1 MTSFNDTNMVT
12 LRAGTISI
20 SDMDLLLHHGKE
32 LVLDE
37 QSMKS
42 VKDCYHFLEQ
52 FARDKVIYGINTG
65 FGPMAQYRVEDQ
77 QERQLQYN
85 LIRSHAAGTGK
96 TLPPVYV
103 KASMIARISSLLM
116 AHSGVHPSVIELLA
130 AMVNRGIYP
139 AIPEHGGVGASG
151 DLVQLAHL
159 ALCLIGEGEVCYH
172 EKTVPTASA
181 FSQEGLQP
189 VSMYIR
195 EGLSLINGTSVMTGI
210 GTVNL
215 LKSNRLLRWAIK
227 ASAAVC
233 EIVGSFD
240 DHFSDELN
248 RMKPHAGQMYIASA
262 MQQQTEGSK
271 RIRNRNDH
279 FYNGNQQNV
288 FTDKVQEY
296 YSIRCVPQ
304 ILGPVYDTLQNAGK
318 VLATELNSVNDNPV
332 IDPQSG
338 NVYHGGNFHGDYV
351 AFEMDKMKIAVTKLA
366 ILAERQLNYLMHDRI
381 NNLLPAFVNLGK
393 PGLNYGMQAVQFTAT
408 STTAECQT
416 LANPMYIHS
425 IPNNNDNQDVVSMGT
440 NAANIA
446 RTVIDNA
453 FQVVAIELMAIA
465 QAIDY
470 LKIQEQLS
478 PKSQEMYRQIRALS
492 PVFVEDTPKY
502 VEIRKIT
509 EFLHENG

>member
-1 MTSFNDTNMVT
+1 MLTHKNTDMVT
-12 LRAGTISI
+12 LQAGTISI
-20 SDMDLLLHHGKE
+20 PDVEQLLYHGQK
-32 LVLDE
+32 LSLDG
-37 QSMKS
+37 QSMKN
-42 VKDCYHFLEQ
+42 VEDCHRFLEN

-65 FGPMAQYRVEDQ
+65 FGPMAQYRVDDVQ
-77 QERQLQYN
+77 QLQYN

-96 TLPPVYV
+96 LLPPAYV
-103 KASMIARISSLLM
+103 KAAMIARIASLLR

-130 AMVNRGIYP
+130 ELVNRDICP
-139 AIPEHGGVGASG
+139 VIFEHGGVGASG

-159 ALCLIGEGEVCYH
+159 ALCLIGEGEVVYRGAVLPAGTVF
-172 EKTVPTASA
+172 EK
-181 FSQEGLQP
+181 EGLQP
-189 VSMYIR
+189 VSMHIR
-195 EGLSLINGTSVMTGI
+195 EGLALINGTSVMTGI
-210 GTVNL
+210 GIVNV
-215 LKSNRLLRWAIK
+215 LKGRRLLRWAMK
-227 ASAAVC
+227 ASAAIC

-248 RMKPHAGQMYIASA
+248 RMKPHRGQMHIAA
-262 MQQQTEGSK
+262 DMQRQTEGSK
-271 RIRNRNDH
+271 RIRSRNDH
-279 FYNGNQQNV
+279 FYNDNRQNV

-304 ILGPVYDTLQNAGK
+304 ILGPVYDTLQNAAE
-318 VLATELNSVNDNPV
+318 VLTAELNSVNDNPV

-351 AFEMDKMKIAVTKLA
+351 AFEMDKVKIAVTKLA
-366 ILAERQLNYLMHDRI
+366 MLAERQLNYLMHDRI

-425 IPNNNDNQDVVSMGT
+425 IPNNNDNQDIVSMGT

-446 RTVIDNA
+446 RTVIENA
-453 FQVVAIELMAIA
+453 FQVIAVEQMAIA
-465 QAIDY
+465 QAIDF
-470 LKIQEQLS
+470 LEIREQLS

-492 PVFVEDTPKY
+492 PVFVEDRPKY
-502 VEIRKIT
+502 TEIQRIT
-509 EFLHENG
+509 DFLQENG